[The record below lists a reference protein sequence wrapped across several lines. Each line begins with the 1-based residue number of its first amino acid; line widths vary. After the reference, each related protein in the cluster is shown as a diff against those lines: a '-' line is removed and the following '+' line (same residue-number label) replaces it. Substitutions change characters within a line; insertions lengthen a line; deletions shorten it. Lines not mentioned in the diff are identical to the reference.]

1 MKELNFESGLVTYSL
16 NGKCEVTFNPTDG
29 QFAKKILD
37 VFSALESKQEERNG
51 NTAENGEEAFAMLQ
65 ELDTEMRGMIDKLF
79 GVPVCEPLFGDV
91 NVYALN
97 NDGIP
102 LWMVLLLMVMGEIK
116 TNIDKN
122 AAGDVKAKLEKY
134 VGKYMKNDF

>member
-37 VFSALESKQEERNG
+37 VFNALESKQEERNG

-65 ELDTEMRGMIDKLF
+65 ELDTEMRGMIDNLF
-79 GVPVCEPLFGDV
+79 GVPVCEPLFGDM

>member
-37 VFSALESKQEERNG
+37 VFNALESKQEERNG

-65 ELDTEMRGMIDKLF
+65 ELDTEMRGMIDNLF
-79 GVPVCEPLFGDV
+79 GVPVCEPLFGDM

-134 VGKYMKNDF
+134 VGKYMKNDV